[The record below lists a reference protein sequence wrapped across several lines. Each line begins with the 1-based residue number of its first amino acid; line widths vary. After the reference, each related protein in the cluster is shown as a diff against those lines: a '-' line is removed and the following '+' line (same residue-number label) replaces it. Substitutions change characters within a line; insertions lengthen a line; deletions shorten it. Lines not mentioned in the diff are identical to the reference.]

1 VPILADDSDADG
13 LLGDWGEDDW
23 DYDPD
28 ADSSADGELA
38 DDMLAGLDDLAD
50 SPDESEEEDEEEEE
64 EEAAAR
70 NARRKESQASAR

>member
-38 DDMLAGLDDLAD
+38 DDMLAGLDDLDD
-50 SPDESEEEDEEEEE
+50 SPDESEEEEEDEE

-70 NARRKESQASAR
+70 NARRKESRASAR